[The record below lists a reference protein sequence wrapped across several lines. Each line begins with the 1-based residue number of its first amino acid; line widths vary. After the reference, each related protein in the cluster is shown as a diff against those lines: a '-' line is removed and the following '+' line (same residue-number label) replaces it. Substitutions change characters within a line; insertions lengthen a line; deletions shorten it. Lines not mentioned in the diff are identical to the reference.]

1 MDTLKQLIDYYQ
13 TNGSY
18 VMEEFWRHFLMSAY
32 GVIFAAI
39 IAIPLGVY
47 IARKK
52 RLAGWVIQIANIIQ
66 TIPALAMLAVL
77 MLIMG
82 LGTNTVVLSL
92 FLYSLLPILKNT
104 YTGIRNVDGALL
116 ESGKAMGMTKW
127 QVLRLIEMPLALS
140 VIMAGIR
147 NALVIAIG
155 VAAIGTFVG
164 AGGLG
169 DIIVR
174 GTNATNGTAIILAG
188 AIPTAVMAILADVL
202 LGWVERTLNPV
213 KKQKKTT
220 NRSLIKIC
228 ENTTYHLCIKVVF
241 FV

>member
-1 MDTLKQLIDYYQ
+1 MDPLKQLIDYYQ

-213 KKQKKTT
+213 KNKRK
-220 NRSLIKIC
+220 SLT
-228 ENTTYHLCIKVVF
+228 EAL
-241 FV
+241 

>member
-213 KKQKKTT
+213 KNKRKTLT
-220 NRSLIKIC
+220 ESL
-228 ENTTYHLCIKVVF
+228 
-241 FV
+241 

>member
-39 IAIPLGVY
+39 IAVPLGVY

-213 KKQKKTT
+213 KNKRK
-220 NRSLIKIC
+220 SLT
-228 ENTTYHLCIKVVF
+228 EAL
-241 FV
+241 

>member
-213 KKQKKTT
+213 KNK
-220 NRSLIKIC
+220 
-228 ENTTYHLCIKVVF
+228 ENH
-241 FV
+241 

>member
-213 KKQKKTT
+213 KNKRK
-220 NRSLIKIC
+220 SLT
-228 ENTTYHLCIKVVF
+228 EAL
-241 FV
+241 

>member
-1 MDTLKQLIDYYQ
+1 METLSQLVDYYA
-13 TNGSY
+13 TNGAY
-18 VMEEFWRHFLMSAY
+18 VMEEFWRHFLMSLY
-32 GVIFAAI
+32 GVVFASI
-39 IAIPLGVY
+39 VAIPLGVY

-127 QVLRLIEMPLALS
+127 QVLRLIELPLALS

-188 AIPTAVMAILADVL
+188 ALPTALMAILADLL
-202 LGWVERTLNPV
+202 LGWVERSLNPV
-213 KKQKKTT
+213 KNKKKSFTQA
-220 NRSLIKIC
+220 L
-228 ENTTYHLCIKVVF
+228 
-241 FV
+241 

>member
-202 LGWVERTLNPV
+202 LGWFERTLNPV
-213 KKQKKTT
+213 KNKRKPLTEA
-220 NRSLIKIC
+220 L
-228 ENTTYHLCIKVVF
+228 
-241 FV
+241 

>member
-39 IAIPLGVY
+39 VAIPLGVY

-52 RLAGWVIQIANIIQ
+52 RLAGWVIQTANIIQ

-77 MLIMG
+77 MLVMG

-174 GTNATNGTAIILAG
+174 GTNATNGTVIILAG
-188 AIPTAVMAILADVL
+188 AIPTAVMAILADLL
-202 LGWVERTLNPV
+202 LGWVERRLNPV
-213 KKQKKTT
+213 KNKRKTLT
-220 NRSLIKIC
+220 EAL
-228 ENTTYHLCIKVVF
+228 
-241 FV
+241 

>member
-39 IAIPLGVY
+39 VAIPLGVY

-52 RLAGWVIQIANIIQ
+52 RLAGWVIQTANIIQ

-77 MLIMG
+77 MLVMG

-188 AIPTAVMAILADVL
+188 AIPTAVMAILADLL
-202 LGWVERTLNPV
+202 LGWVERRLNPV
-213 KKQKKTT
+213 KNKRKALTEA
-220 NRSLIKIC
+220 L
-228 ENTTYHLCIKVVF
+228 
-241 FV
+241 

>member
-202 LGWVERTLNPV
+202 LGGVERTLNPV
-213 KKQKKTT
+213 KNKRK
-220 NRSLIKIC
+220 SLT
-228 ENTTYHLCIKVVF
+228 EAL
-241 FV
+241 

>member
-1 MDTLKQLIDYYQ
+1 MDTFSQLIDYYQ
-13 TNGSY
+13 TNATY
-18 VMEEFWRHFLMSAY
+18 VMEAFWRHFLMSAY

-39 IAIPLGVY
+39 VAIPLGIY

-52 RLAGWVIQIANIIQ
+52 RLAGWVIQTANVIQ
-66 TIPALAMLAVL
+66 TIPALALLAML
-77 MLIMG
+77 MLVMG

-92 FLYSLLPILKNT
+92 FLYSILPILKNT
-104 YTGIRNVDGALL
+104 YTGIQNVDGALL

-127 QVLRLIEMPLALS
+127 QVLRMIEIPLALS

-188 AIPTAVMAILADVL
+188 AIPTALMAVMADVL
-202 LGWVERTLNPV
+202 LGWVERKLNPV
-213 KKQKKTT
+213 KNKK
-220 NRSLIKIC
+220 K
-228 ENTTYHLCIKVVF
+228 K
-241 FV
+241 FVEVL

>member
-39 IAIPLGVY
+39 VAIPLGVY

-52 RLAGWVIQIANIIQ
+52 RLAGWVIQTANIIQ

-77 MLIMG
+77 MLVMG

-127 QVLRLIEMPLALS
+127 QVLHLIEMPLALS

-188 AIPTAVMAILADVL
+188 AIPTAFMAILADLL
-202 LGWVERTLNPV
+202 LGWVERRLNPV
-213 KKQKKTT
+213 KNKRKTLT
-220 NRSLIKIC
+220 EAL
-228 ENTTYHLCIKVVF
+228 
-241 FV
+241 